1 MKKFKKIYIEITNI
15 CNLSCSFCSKSTR
28 QSESMS
34 INKFEEV
41 IEKIK
46 NYTDTIYLHVKGEP
60 LLHPK
65 LKEIFNICDA
75 NNIRVNLTT
84 NGILLKNKVDEL
96 TANNCLKTIN
106 ISLHCENNK
115 ENYFEDIFY
124 TVDNNLK
131 NKIIV
136 YRLWTL
142 KDGKLD
148 KKSTYIVDK
157 IISNYNL
164 STEVV
169 DKIKTEKNIKIA
181 NNIYIDKDNKFEW
194 PTINSRNKSLGFCM
208 ALKTQIGILVDGTVI
223 PCCLDSNG
231 EIKLGN
237 IFRNSMED
245 ILNSDRYINLQKSF
259 QDRKP
264 CELLCQKCT
273 FKNKF
278 K

>member
-15 CNLSCSFCSKSTR
+15 CNLSCSFCSKSTK

-148 KKSTYIVDK
+148 NKSTYIVDK

>member
-96 TANNCLKTIN
+96 TTNNCLKTIN